1 MKLKSIAA
9 ALLAGVMTLGLC
21 ACGQNQGSQSTAPD
35 PSETLGTAEVKS
47 VTLTESWDFSGGFYA
62 AISPTSSSHG
72 IQYWVG
78 NFYDTLVVRDGD
90 EFKPSLAEDWTIS
103 DDAMSYTFQIKEGVL
118 FSDGTQLN
126 AEAVKTSIEA
136 AFHNLGDY
144 ATGFVKLSAIL
155 DSIEATDTYVL
166 TINLT
171 SPYYGLLNDLA
182 LAMPMG
188 IVSPNAFNEDLST
201 KDELLTQTFGTG
213 PYMYAGD
220 TDGTTYTF
228 VRNPHY
234 YGEAPDADEFKIKII
249 TDIDAA
255 ALALRS
261 GEIDIIT
268 GSSRLSTDGY
278 MEFSDAEGF
287 GAVIDDHASST
298 RFIGFN
304 VNKGPF
310 NDVNVRQAVAYAIDK
325 DTLAESVFSGLETA
339 ANTFF
344 SRDLPY
350 CDVDTKTYD
359 YNIET
364 AQALLEQSGWVDSDG
379 DSIRKKD
386 GVKLSVTLDYTTDFG
401 ALDNAAL
408 TIVQQLSE
416 IGMEVTLRGSDNLTW
431 YSYIFGDYE
440 FSLHQTYGGF
450 NDPYVI
456 MTNMNPDLM
465 SDPVLSQ
472 ITYVVDGGK
481 GLIFELDTT
490 GDFDRVQEIYSK
502 ILTTNADQ
510 AVLVPLTY
518 MNQYAAF
525 KAKKIALFSFSDNAL
540 YIDVAKIKL
549 N

>member
-1 MKLKSIAA
+1 MKFKSMAA
-9 ALLAGVMTLGLC
+9 ALLAGVMALSLC
-21 ACGQNQGSQSTAPD
+21 ACGQNQGS
-35 PSETLGTAEVKS
+35 ETTTSGQPEVSGTTEIKS

-62 AISPTSSSHG
+62 AISPTSSTHG

-90 EFKPSLAEDWTIS
+90 EFKPSLAEDWKIS
-103 DDAMSYTFQIKEGVL
+103 DDGKSYTFQIKEGVL
-118 FSDGTQLN
+118 FSDGAQLN

-136 AFHNLGDY
+136 AFHNLGEY
-144 ATGFVKLSAIL
+144 ATGFVKFSAIL
-155 DSIEATDTYVL
+155 ESIEVTDSYAL

-171 SPYYGLLNDLA
+171 NPYYGLLNDLA

-188 IVSPNAFNEDLST
+188 IVSPNAFNEDLSV
-201 KDELLTQTFGTG
+201 KDALLTQTLGTG

-234 YGEAPDADEFKIKII
+234 YGEAPDADEFKIKVT
-249 TDIDAA
+249 TDMDAA

-268 GSSRLSTDGY
+268 GSSRLSADGY

-287 GAVIDDHASST
+287 GTVIDDNASST

-304 VNKGPF
+304 VNKAPF
-310 NDVNVRQAVAYAIDK
+310 DDVNVRQAVAYAIDK

-339 ANTFF
+339 ADTFF

-364 AQALLEQSGWVDSDG
+364 ARTLLEQSGWVDSDG
-379 DSIRKKD
+379 DGIREKD
-386 GVKLSVTLDYTTDFG
+386 GVTLSVTLDYTTDFG

-408 TIVQQLSE
+408 TIEQQLGE

-431 YSYIFGDYE
+431 YSYIFGDYD

-472 ITYVVDGGK
+472 ITYAVDGGK
-481 GLIFELDTT
+481 DLILELDTT
-490 GDFDRVQEIYSK
+490 GDFDRVQEIYNK
-502 ILTTNADQ
+502 ILTANADQ

-525 KAKKIALFSFSDNAL
+525 NAEKVASFSFSANAL
-540 YIDVAKIKL
+540 YIDVANIKL

>member
-1 MKLKSIAA
+1 MKRKSLAA
-9 ALLAGVMTLGLC
+9 ALLAGVTALSLC
-21 ACGQNQGSQSTAPD
+21 ACGQNPVSQSTLPD
-35 PSETLGTAEVKS
+35 TSTASEIPEVKS
-47 VTLTESWDFSGGFYA
+47 ITLTESWDFSGGFYA
-62 AISPTSSSHG
+62 AISPTSSTHG

-90 EFKPSLAEDWTIS
+90 EFKPSLAKSWKTS
-103 DDAMSYTFQIKEGVL
+103 DDGMSYTFQIKEGVL
-118 FSDGTQLN
+118 FSDGTPLN
-126 AEAVKTSIEA
+126 AEAVKTSMEA
-136 AFHNLGDY
+136 AFYNLGDY
-144 ATGFVKLSAIL
+144 ATGFVKFSAIL

-201 KDELLTQTFGTG
+201 KEELLTQTFGTG

-234 YGEAPDADEFKIKII
+234 YGEAPDAGEFKVKVI
-249 TDIDAA
+249 TDMSAA
-255 ALALRS
+255 ALALRG
-261 GEIDIIT
+261 GEIDMIT

-287 GAVIDDHASST
+287 GTVIDDHASST

-304 VNKGPF
+304 VNKAPF
-310 NDVNVRQAVAYAIDK
+310 NDVSVRQAVAYAVDK
-325 DTLAESVFSGLETA
+325 DMLAESVFSGLETA

-350 CDVDTKTYD
+350 CGVDTKTYD
-359 YNIET
+359 YNSET

-379 DSIRKKD
+379 DGIREKD

-416 IGMEVTLRGSDNLTW
+416 IGIGVTLRGSDNLTW
-431 YSYIFGDYE
+431 YSYIFGDYD

-465 SDPVLSQ
+465 SDPILSQ

-481 GLIFELDTT
+481 DLILELDTT
-490 GDFDRVQEIYSK
+490 SDLDRVQEIYNK

-510 AVLVPLTY
+510 AILIPLTY
-518 MNQYAAF
+518 MEQYAAF
-525 KAKKIALFSFSDNAL
+525 NSKKVASFTFNANAL
-540 YIDVAKIKL
+540 YIDVANIKL
-549 N
+549 D